1 MSLETPGAAN
11 RASGDAPRS
20 ELRAVVA
27 TRVRRFGRV
36 LMEALRESVRDRIT
50 MSAGSLAF
58 HLFLAVFPAAV
69 AAIGLAGLL
78 HLSPGELRHLVHGLG
93 VLLPTQMSAVLTQAL
108 TGPNHAGTSQLE
120 LALGVVAALWSAI
133 EATASLQVALDV
145 ACEVT
150 SDRGFLGRRLMALPL
165 VLATLVLG
173 SSASVLM
180 VLGNPIRRLLPR
192 QLPLVQPAFGVAWDV
207 LRYGGA
213 AILVMILLSTYY
225 SLGPNRSHPRW
236 RWISAG
242 SVVAGAVWLVSSAV
256 FAFYLDHFG
265 HESRTYG
272 TFAGVAILALW
283 MYLSANAV
291 LFGAELD
298 TEIERNT
305 GSEPD
310 APADC
315 QVDAEDSL
323 RVRPRASF
331 ALASR
336 AFLRRVLSC
345 FQRTVDR
352 APRPITKA

>member
-1 MSLETPGAAN
+1 MITRL
-11 RASGDAPRS
+11 RRS
-20 ELRAVVA
+20 R
-27 TRVRRFGRV
+27 RV
-36 LMEALRESVRDRIT
+36 LVAALRESVLDRIT

-58 HLFLAVFPAAV
+58 HWFLAVFPAAV

-78 HLSPGELRHLVHGLG
+78 HLSSAELRHLVHGLG

-108 TGPNHAGTSQLE
+108 TGPSHASASQLE
-120 LALGVVAALWSAI
+120 LALGVAAALWSAI

-180 VLGNPIRRLLPR
+180 VLGNPLRRLLPR

-207 LRYGGA
+207 VRYGGA

-242 SVVAGAVWLVSSAV
+242 SVVAGGVWLVSSGV

-298 TEIERNT
+298 TEIERDSGAERDSER
-305 GSEPD
+305 GSE
-310 APADC
+310 ADG
-315 QVDAEDSL
+315 QLAAGDSL

-331 ALASR
+331 ALRSR

-352 APRPITKA
+352 APRPMRKA